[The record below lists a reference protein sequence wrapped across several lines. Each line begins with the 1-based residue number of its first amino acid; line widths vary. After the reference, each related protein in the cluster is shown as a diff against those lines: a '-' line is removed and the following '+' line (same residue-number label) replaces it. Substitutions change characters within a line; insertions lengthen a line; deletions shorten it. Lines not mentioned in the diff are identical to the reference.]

1 MTFSAAFLVL
11 SESNIFLLK
20 HLFLSFF
27 SFSFFKLNSPNLLHF
42 LSPLETDCIIYSFS
56 SPVFEYILFLI
67 SYFLFS
73 VFCSGSLG
81 LTLPRKAYIGYLRY
95 PKEFKKTQFQYKTN
109 KQTKT
114 TQKQTNKQKSNQ
126 LQHALTLQDIIL
138 KSKFIRIFHL
148 KIHNCRH
155 FRPCISQSPS

>member
-81 LTLPRKAYIGYLRY
+81 LTLPRKAYIGS
-95 PKEFKKTQFQYKTN
+95 FKGIQKNLKKHNSNT
-109 KQTKT
+109 
-114 TQKQTNKQKSNQ
+114 KQTNKQKPHKNKQTNKNPTNCSMHS
-126 LQHALTLQDIIL
+126 LYRTL
-138 KSKFIRIFHL
+138 F
-148 KIHNCRH
+148 
-155 FRPCISQSPS
+155 